1 MRWIVLGRSKA
12 TVVYSVSGRPSN
24 PFARPVDRFAAT
36 LKSVIVALAGVA
48 IVLAAVIGTWE
59 YHQESA
65 RAAQQRATTT
75 LVEAVTS
82 TDAPITMS
90 PRGSVRTTPMV
101 KATWAW
107 GSESRT
113 DSIEVPSGTPAGT
126 EKHIAVNEDGSWAGP
141 RITTSDV
148 VSAGVAAVLIT
159 LAASALLL
167 GAVWAMCSRAVERR
181 RQQYW
186 DESIRRLFAT
196 YSR

>member
-36 LKSVIVALAGVA
+36 LKSVIVTLAGVA
-48 IVLAAVIGTWE
+48 IVIGTWE

-82 TDAPITMS
+82 ADAPITLS

-126 EKHIAVNEDGSWAGP
+126 SKTIAVGDDGSWAGP

-148 VSAGVAAVLIT
+148 VSAAVAAVLIT
-159 LAASALLL
+159 LGASALLL
-167 GAVWAMCSRAVERR
+167 GAVWAMFSRAVERR